1 MSAARLEHTSP
12 SITRALLAIAVLSSL
27 ALSAPSAFA
36 GNREEAV
43 GAARGVA
50 LNNATKAV
58 CANRFRVNAREID
71 EMNRLLEDA
80 FGRADLAAY
89 RAALASEQAKV
100 MAEITAAGE
109 AVWCEDNKQ
118 KLLKAGGARIF
129 R

>member
-1 MSAARLEHTSP
+1 MDAERIEH
-12 SITRALLAIAVLSSL
+12 IWLGKRALLAITVLSSL
-27 ALSAPSAFA
+27 ALSAPSSLA

-58 CANRFRVNAREID
+58 CAKRFRVNTREID
-71 EMNRLLEDA
+71 EVNGLLEDA
-80 FGRADLAAY
+80 FGRADPVAY
-89 RAALASEQAKV
+89 RTALVSEQAKV

-109 AVWCEDNKQ
+109 AAWCEDNRQ